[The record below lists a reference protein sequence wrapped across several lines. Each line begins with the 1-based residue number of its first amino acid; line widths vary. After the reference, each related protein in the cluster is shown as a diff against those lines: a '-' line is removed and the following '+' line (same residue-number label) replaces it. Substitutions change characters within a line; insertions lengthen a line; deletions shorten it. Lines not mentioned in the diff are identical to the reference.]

1 MPCFLSGSPVRIQG
15 LTADPAISVKISM
28 KKHTTDFG
36 SKETEDPAYKETAG
50 PAHKETA
57 GPAHKETADSEYKVF
72 EAGQALTDCTLCPR
86 NCHVNRLKGER
97 GFCGETAVLRA
108 SRAALYYTEE
118 PVISG
123 RRGSGTVFFTGCN
136 LGCIYC
142 QNRQISRPASIHPQD
157 LPGQTA
163 PVSSNNVC
171 ERRGA
176 ASPMNTSVLSAETS
190 PDPEAA
196 GAPARLVGLSPE
208 RLTEIFFELEEQ
220 GAHNINLVTPE
231 HFVPLLIPAL
241 RRAKKQ
247 GLSIP
252 VVYNT
257 GSYERVEAVRALE
270 GLVDV
275 WMPDLKYV
283 SPVLSARHTGA
294 ADYFEYASAAIA
306 EMVRQC
312 PEPVFSDGSHALNCP
327 DDTDDPLLIRG
338 VLVRH
343 LALPG
348 CGEDS
353 RAVLRHLH
361 DTYGNRIFIS
371 IMNQYTPMPQVL
383 KQKTAAYGPVS
394 PNLCRR
400 LSEQEYDALV
410 DYAIEIGIENGFIQ
424 EGGTVSPSYIPVFD
438 GTGILPARKTPI

>member
-1 MPCFLSGSPVRIQG
+1 
-15 LTADPAISVKISM
+15 M
-28 KKHTTDFG
+28 KKHYMKKT
-36 SKETEDPAYKETAG
+36 
-50 PAHKETA
+50 
-57 GPAHKETADSEYKVF
+57 F
-72 EAGQALTDCTLCPR
+72 EELYQNLSDCTLCPR
-86 NCHVNRLKGER
+86 SCHVNRLAGQR
-97 GFCGETAVLRA
+97 GFCGEAGVLRA
-108 SRAALYYTEE
+108 ARAALYYTEE

-123 RRGSGTVFFTGCN
+123 KNGSGTVFFSGCD

-142 QNRQISRPASIHPQD
+142 QNRQISS
-157 LPGQTA
+157 PGTVGSVFTQL
-163 PVSSNNVC
+163 SSGEDPRGSKSSCAEDFRSC
-171 ERRGA
+171 ESLAAENPRG
-176 ASPMNTSVLSAETS
+176 SGPLSAENLRS
-190 PDPEAA
+190 CGPSSAEDLQSREPLSADNI
-196 GAPARLVGLSPE
+196 RISSLSPE
-208 RLTEIFFELEEQ
+208 RLSEIFFELEAQ

-241 RRAKKQ
+241 DRAKRE

-257 GSYERVEAVRALE
+257 GSYEKVDAVKALE

-275 WMPDLKYV
+275 WLPDLKYV
-283 SPVLSARHTGA
+283 SPALSALHTGA

-312 PEPVFSDGSHALNCP
+312 PDPVFSDGSHAIDCP
-327 DDTDDPLLIRG
+327 DDADDPLMIRG

-353 RAVLRHLH
+353 RAVLRYLH
-361 DTYGNRIFIS
+361 ETYGDHIFIS

-383 KQKTAAYGPVS
+383 ARKLEGDGS
-394 PNLCRR
+394 RDLSDLCLH
-400 LSEQEYDALV
+400 LSEEEYDSLV

-424 EGGTVSPSYIPVFD
+424 ESGTVSPSYIPRFD
-438 GTGILPARKTPI
+438 GTGI